1 MFFYRIF
8 ENSNT
13 GFGDVTS
20 EKLVLPYYAPVFC
33 YDYCFKHRFGKKD
46 EEIDMESDGKGLFV
60 RIVYGNEDESYLQ
73 KFDLIIEFNEN
84 SLDKNGFL
92 INGGLFLFS

>member
-1 MFFYRIF
+1 
-8 ENSNT
+8 
-13 GFGDVTS
+13 
-20 EKLVLPYYAPVFC
+20 
-33 YDYCFKHRFGKKD
+33 
-46 EEIDMESDGKGLFV
+46 MESDEKGVFV